1 MPLRERILWILKR
14 QAVEGLN
21 DNNMGFGDRQVCILL
36 LA

>member
-1 MPLRERILWILKR
+1 MKEYSGFSR